1 MTVMI
6 DELLSP
12 LLTTSWGRR
21 LGLSVLVIM
30 VIVTFILLI
39 QTFSMWRSDF
49 NLTKVHVSQNENFT
63 EASDRLA
70 KQIMQLPDW
79 HLFGKYGVTESA
91 ILPVTSL
98 QIRLIGVIKSTPDQF
113 SRVII
118 SESNQPGKIYS
129 VGDVLSSSG
138 VKIYAIT
145 SEGVVLDNSGRL
157 EKLPLQRTPLM
168 FQGMPKSLGE

>member
-1 MTVMI
+1 
-6 DELLSP
+6 
-12 LLTTSWGRR
+12 
-21 LGLSVLVIM
+21 
-30 VIVTFILLI
+30 
-39 QTFSMWRSDF
+39 
-49 NLTKVHVSQNENFT
+49 
-63 EASDRLA
+63 
-70 KQIMQLPDW
+70 MQ
-79 HLFGKYGVTESA
+79 SA

-98 QIRLIGVIKSTPDQF
+98 QIRLIGVIKSTPDTF

-129 VGDVLSSSG
+129 VGDSLPSSG

-145 SEGVVLDNSGRL
+145 AEGVILDNSGRL